1 VGIVLLLLG
10 TVAHAAPSVTCNVP
24 TSTDICVDF
33 VYSFVDEISPNLAG
47 YPIGTNLSF
56 GGFISPPNVFPPDV
70 KPAMVTATQGATTLT
85 VPYTGSPAIPNDHFK
100 TIPYNPSLT
109 GPWSLTVTD
118 TTGSLV
124 VPTAAVGPTAPLPF
138 VKSMTLTPNSGSPT
152 QPTLNWTIPSGAP
165 VTNTSIFIF
174 NLDVPRGPQGFE
186 TLIFSQEGLPPT
198 MSFTVPATLP
208 GGSPG
213 LVPGIHYS
221 VGIQLDQ
228 DVPHGVRPPFQ
239 SRLESRSRSFFNFTL
254 PTGGPTVVLPSVG
267 PDGTY
272 HFNTTVVGGQT
283 IFVDPKV
290 AVGYDYAIGAGDPN
304 FASVVLPT
312 GINSNN
318 KYDLSLFDTSGQPF
332 DTTIVTGGIPYSFL
346 SNGFPDGVDAFQ
358 VSGIDPAAGLDPDNP
373 LAFITGLTFTA
384 DGDFTGTMTP
394 IVAQVPEPS
403 TFLLMGASLFGVAG
417 IMWRRR
423 SRPNRLSARS
433 LDTCQPL
440 TTPPSAPQRL

>member
-1 VGIVLLLLG
+1 MVAPVIIVLLWLV
-10 TVAHAAPSVTCNVP
+10 TVANAAPSIPCNVP
-24 TSTDICVDF
+24 MAGTDICVDI

-56 GGFISPPNVFPPDV
+56 GGFIAPPDVFPPDV
-70 KPAMVTATQGATTLT
+70 KPAMVTATQGGTTLT
-85 VPYTGSPAIPNDHFK
+85 VPYSGSPGIPNDYFK
-100 TIPYNPSLT
+100 TIPYNPRLT
-109 GPWSLTVTD
+109 GPWSLTVSD

-124 VPTAAVGPTAPLPF
+124 VPTAAVGSTAPLPF
-138 VKSMTLTPNSGSPT
+138 VKSMTLTPNPVSPT
-152 QPTLNWTIPSGAP
+152 QPTFNWTIPSGAS

-174 NLDVPRGPQGFE
+174 NLDAARGPQGFE
-186 TLIFSQEGLPPT
+186 RLIYAQEGLPPT
-198 MSFTVPATLP
+198 TSFSVPATLP

-213 LVPGIHYS
+213 LVPRTHYS

-228 DVPHGVRPPFQ
+228 DVSHGVRPPFQ

-254 PTGGPTVVLPSVG
+254 ASTDGVSAVLPSVG

-272 HFNTTVVGGQT
+272 HFNTTVVDGQT

-290 AVGYDYAIGAGDPN
+290 AVGYDYAIGQGDPN
-304 FASVVLPT
+304 FASVLLPT

-318 KYDLSLFDTSGQPF
+318 QYDLSLFDASGHPF
-332 DTTIVTGGIPYSFL
+332 DTTIVTGGIPYNFL
-346 SNGFPDGVDAFQ
+346 SNGFPDGVDSFE
-358 VSGIDPAAGLDPDNP
+358 VSGIDPSAGLDPDNT

-423 SRPNRLSARS
+423 SRPDRKIKVVQS
-433 LDTCQPL
+433 TG
-440 TTPPSAPQRL
+440 